1 MQAAYESFRR
11 DGRLPA
17 TYEVVFAHAW
27 VPAHAVRRGSADAA
41 SVSLEEI
48 KRELRARRD
57 K

>member
-17 TYEVVFAHAW
+17 SYEVVFAHAW
-27 VPAHAVRRGSADAA
+27 VPAVRHGATDEAR
-41 SVSLEEI
+41 VSLDAV
-48 KRELRARRD
+48 KRELLARRG